1 MIIRSVFLLL
11 ITLSSFSA
19 VIGQMQTVELEEV
32 VIESLPFEKYSSGSK
47 LNKSDSLNMNR
58 LNNRTLAD
66 YLQQNSTVYIKE
78 QGNAM
83 LASVSFRGTGSSH
96 TGVFWHGINVNSLTL
111 GITDFNSVPLFL
123 FDDLAIQYGG
133 ASSLHGSDAIG
144 GSIHL
149 GSGPSWT
156 NGSKIQFRQDIGSFG
171 HYFSGIKL
179 DLGNGK
185 WESKTRIFNRSL
197 KNNFTYTIEDR
208 LGMEYDIE
216 QENAQLHTYGILQE
230 FSGQVAT
237 SGYLSIKGWYS
248 NDDRQAQPLMV
259 TLPNEQ
265 QNGDE
270 VHNRNLRM
278 IAKYDHFFN
287 RGILSSSIGY
297 VWDYQLFNKSDL
309 IETERSFAQLEYEYN
324 LGAKTI
330 LRTGGKGSYIVP
342 QVWSYEKNAEEWR
355 GDVYFS
361 VSREIIADWKMNL
374 NARKT
379 FVPFT
384 NAPLAPSLSM
394 DYVIK
399 APKSK
404 MVFRGQAERSY
415 RVPTFNDRYWGEEG
429 RRDLNSESG
438 YSMEIGYNLQRSL
451 PSGIM
456 EWDIAGFYMNIDDW
470 IAWKPSGDLW
480 RPFNL
485 KEVTSSGIEIQA
497 KYQHQIN
504 SIHFEIGGM
513 YAYNKA
519 ILLRGISE
527 NDPAVGHQLPYTPKH
542 RWTVFGNI
550 KYRNYQLSLNSRFTG
565 DRRGIDVINEQVNA
579 FFLTDIHLVRNF
591 SFGRHLLALEG
602 QVLNLFDVD
611 YQNVNRY
618 AMPGRN
624 YSLSINLFLNN

>member
-1 MIIRSVFLLL
+1 MK
-11 ITLSSFSA
+11 
-19 VIGQMQTVELEEV
+19 TVELEEV

-47 LNKSDSLNMNR
+47 LDKSDSLNMSR
-58 LNNRTLAD
+58 LNNRTLTD

-83 LASVSFRGTGSSH
+83 LATVSFRGTGSSH

-149 GSGPSWT
+149 DSGPSWT
-156 NGSKIQFRQDIGSFG
+156 KGSKIQFRQDIGSFG
-171 HYFSGIKL
+171 HYFSGVKL

-197 KNNFTYTIEDR
+197 KNNFKYTIEDR
-208 LGMEYDIE
+208 LGKEYDIE
-216 QENAQLHTYGILQE
+216 QDNAQLHNYGILQE
-230 FSGQVAT
+230 LSGQVAA
-237 SGYLSIKGWYS
+237 SGYFSIKGWYN
-248 NDDRQAQPLMV
+248 NDNRQAQPLMV
-259 TLPNEQ
+259 TTPYEQ

-270 VHNRNLRM
+270 VLNRNLRI

-287 RGILSSSIGY
+287 RGIWSSSLGY

-309 IETERSFAQLEYEYN
+309 IETERSYAQLEYEYN
-324 LGAKTI
+324 LGAKT
-330 LRTGGKGSYIVP
+330 RMKAGGKGSYIVP
-342 QVWSYEKNAEEWR
+342 RVWSYEKDAEEWR

-361 VSREIIADWKMNL
+361 VSHEILTDWKVNL

-399 APKSK
+399 TPKTK
-404 MVFRGQAERSY
+404 MVFRGQVERSY
-415 RVPTFNDRYWGEEG
+415 RVPTFNDRYWGEQG

-438 YSMEIGYNLQRSL
+438 YSMEIGYNLQHSL
-451 PSGIM
+451 NSGVF
-456 EWDIAGFYMNIDDW
+456 EWDIAGFHMNIDDW

-485 KEVTSSGIEIQA
+485 KKVASSGVEIQA
-497 KYQHQIN
+497 KYQQQFI
-504 SIHFEIGGM
+504 
-513 YAYNKA
+513 
-519 ILLRGISE
+519 ILL
-527 NDPAVGHQLPYTPKH
+527 
-542 RWTVFGNI
+542 
-550 KYRNYQLSLNSRFTG
+550 LN
-565 DRRGIDVINEQVNA
+565 
-579 FFLTDIHLVRNF
+579 
-591 SFGRHLLALEG
+591 
-602 QVLNLFDVD
+602 
-611 YQNVNRY
+611 
-618 AMPGRN
+618 
-624 YSLSINLFLNN
+624 